1 MDNGKAIRGIIVQA
15 IGDSRSREPKGVD
28 FFVDQLQQTI
38 GPEGLL
44 NTYKLAW
51 TKLTELL
58 VILDKAG
65 ANVLN
70 AHDILNCMTYLLTS
84 SVCIK
89 DKVSVEA

>member
-1 MDNGKAIRGIIVQA
+1 MNNKQIKGNIIQA
-15 IGDSRSREPKGVD
+15 ISDSRSREPKGAD
-28 FFVDQLQQTI
+28 YFADQMAQLI
-38 GPEGLL
+38 GPESLV

-70 AHDILNCMTYLLTS
+70 AKDILNCMTYLLTS

-89 DKVSVEA
+89 DKVSAEA

>member
-1 MDNGKAIRGIIVQA
+1 MNNKQIKGIIVQA

-28 FFVDQLQQTI
+28 FFADQITQLV
-38 GPEGLL
+38 GPDGLV

-84 SVCIK
+84 SVCIR